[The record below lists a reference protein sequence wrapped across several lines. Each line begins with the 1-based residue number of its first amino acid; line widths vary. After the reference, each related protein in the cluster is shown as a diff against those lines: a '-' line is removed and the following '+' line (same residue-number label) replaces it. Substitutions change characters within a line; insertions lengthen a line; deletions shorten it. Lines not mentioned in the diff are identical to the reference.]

1 MTTKNR
7 LGRERERYAVPT
19 YAVQGKIPVNEVSIL
34 IQLLEGLGSLTALE
48 EVLEL
53 LHAQR
58 SFRPG
63 FRKYLFRLMNYVAL
77 MGLMVIS
84 GAGTTIGG
92 VPRQNMIIVGVLCAI
107 GVIDFIVFTSLMRP
121 DRDVRER
128 KLMDRWAARSVMSIS
143 VNPAF
148 SALRL
153 SGVERQEMSRLVMQD
168 SIDRAPEGLL

>member
-1 MTTKNR
+1 
-7 LGRERERYAVPT
+7 
-19 YAVQGKIPVNEVSIL
+19 
-34 IQLLEGLGSLTALE
+34 
-48 EVLEL
+48 
-53 LHAQR
+53 
-58 SFRPG
+58 
-63 FRKYLFRLMNYVAL
+63 